1 MKRFRVLLPY
11 TQFADEHWMMWGDE
25 RENVNVNGYWRWK
38 KNEKIWVEFLQWMA
52 TTNDTEHSR
61 FSAVAAVP
69 SIHFFP
75 LKSLSTSTKKE
86 RDWDWSIS
94 QDKREKQKKCL
105 KMLNRK
111 ISPHRLFCLLSF
123 LFFIDHLILSLLRLL
138 LSARFLL
145 ALKFY
150 LYSQTQR
157 FNRELEL
164 LREWGGCLA
173 FGFVYTFRL
182 VVSGIIRVKK
192 NRSRGKSATADGFLR
207 SSQ

>member
-1 MKRFRVLLPY
+1 MLNWIISFSKQHIAGTDEEIQSVVAVHTICWWALDDVGGWKRN
-11 TQFADEHWMMWGDE
+11 
-25 RENVNVNGYWRWK
+25 RECEWILKVK

-75 LKSLSTSTKKE
+75 LKISLHLHQERARLRLKYRRIKE
-86 RDWDWSIS
+86 RS
-94 QDKREKQKKCL
+94 KKKCL

-173 FGFVYTFRL
+173 LDLYTLFGWL
-182 VVSGIIRVKK
+182 W
-192 NRSRGKSATADGFLR
+192 AE
-207 SSQ
+207 